1 MTTTIK
7 FSITS
12 SPTTIDLIDF
22 IIENQLQIIDQ
33 NPSTHDIEIFANI
46 PTNLVDTFFEYNSIL
61 DPSIITS

>member
-12 SPTTIDLIDF
+12 FPTTIDLLDF

-46 PTNLVDTFFEYNSIL
+46 PTNLVDTFFENNSIL
-61 DPSIITS
+61 DPSIIAS